1 MKKLLLLL
9 SCALFLSACDK
20 DETAQP
26 IFVTGVEMPSPERV
40 FAPGDE
46 VTVKAQGLETGDDIL
61 FEIRWPLSGEAV
73 SEGFSRGVYGV
84 VTQRSQSAITFLAPG
99 GYPAGEA
106 DVMLFRQG
114 RAQKLGTISLS
125 DGQPPKEFSLYA
137 ISRNTLV
144 ETTVSRIDM
153 TSGEISPAENQR
165 FFPALACA
173 VNMPGTN
180 CIYGVTADGSV
191 GYYDLTMRYFR
202 DSGSQNVLTLG
213 VSNDRVALFA
223 AEDNIVRMGLLS
235 TTRANVIVPPSWELP
250 EGIEPGMLAGSPA
263 MIFTETFGQQK
274 VVSALFAADRGDGIF
289 VPMLMVVG
297 GNGGNA
303 VLVMGEP
310 VEAEAMIPFRCDWP
324 VETGGEKKT
333 FRGFAVAQGGTTELR
348 LFDAMAMEFAQA
360 PLVTVP
366 GTVRSLAVLN
376 PDPGTLRIYMLCDTA
391 GASGRIVVYDAV
403 SGALTTLCPEIGDAE
418 LVLAR

>member
-9 SCALFLSACDK
+9 SCALLLSACDT

-26 IFVTGVEMPSPERV
+26 VFVTGVEMPSPERV

-46 VTVKAQGLETGDDIL
+46 VTVTAQGLETGDDIL
-61 FEIRWPLSGEAV
+61 FEIRWPISGEAV

-137 ISRNTLV
+137 ISRNTLI

-213 VSNDRVALFA
+213 VCNDRVALFA
-223 AEDNIVRMGLLS
+223 AENNFVRMGLLS

-250 EGIEPGMLAGSPA
+250 EGIEPGMLTGSPA

-274 VVSALFAADRGDGIF
+274 VVSALFAADRGDGTF

-297 GNGGNA
+297 GNA
-303 VLVMGEP
+303 SLAMGEP
-310 VEAEAMIPFRCDWP
+310 VEAEAMIPFRSEWP
-324 VETGGEKKT
+324 VETGGEKKS
-333 FRGFAVAQGGTTELR
+333 FRGFAVAQGGATELR
-348 LFDAMAMEFAQA
+348 LFDVRTMEFAQT
-360 PLVTVP
+360 PLISVP
-366 GTVRSLAVLN
+366 GKVRSLAVLN
-376 PDPGTLRIYMLCDTA
+376 PDPGTLRIYMLCDTD